1 MNISELLE
9 LMKNDISSLAKG
21 EIILGGLS
29 VALLAMAVVFVILV
43 LIAITIKI
51 LQRDPKKKEV
61 EVKTQQ
67 EQAATISSDI
77 QPKEENVEELV
88 SVITAAIAASRG
100 TSTNNIVVRRIIRT
114 NNIQGNWQSMPVLDS
129 VE

>member
-9 LMKNDISSLAKG
+9 LMKSDISSLGMG
-21 EIILGGLS
+21 ELLLGGL
-29 VALLAMAVVFVILV
+29 VVTLLSMVMVFIILV
-43 LIAITIKI
+43 LIQYSIKL
-51 LQRDPKKKEV
+51 LQREPKEKPV

-67 EQAATISSDI
+67 EQAATISSDT
-77 QPKEENVEELV
+77 QPKEENIEELV

-100 TSTNNIVVRRIIRT
+100 NSANNVVVRRIVRT
-114 NNIQGNWQSMPVLDS
+114 NNTQGNWQSMTVLDS